1 MEVDIA
7 SHLKKNILFG
17 CLNSFQLSALS
28 RIAAIKRYPKEALI
42 FSEGDPAL
50 GFYIIA
56 QGRVK
61 IYKLSAQ
68 GKEYIMHI
76 ADRPGDTIAEVTVF
90 SGEDYPAFA
99 QAITD
104 CALLF
109 IPKSG
114 FLSILKEYPE
124 IGMRMLGALA
134 ARQRKFADIIED
146 LSLRD
151 VLSRL
156 SRHILNLSEKKQSNT
171 FELDM
176 RKSELAL
183 KLATIPETLSRN
195 LRKLKTRK
203 IISLKENKI
212 TILNKETLQRL
223 AGKLPLT

>member
-1 MEVDIA
+1 MEIDIA
-7 SHLKKNILFG
+7 GHLKKNILFG

-28 RIAAIKRYPKEALI
+28 RIAAIKKYHKEAII
-42 FSEGDPAL
+42 FSEGDPAW
-50 GFYIIA
+50 GFYMVVE
-56 QGRVK
+56 GKVK

-76 ADRPGDTIAEVTVF
+76 ADKPGETIAEVTVF
-90 SGEDYPAFA
+90 SGRDYPAFA
-99 QAITD
+99 QAVAD

-114 FLSILKEYPE
+114 FLAILKEYPE

-134 ARQRKFADIIED
+134 ARQRKFAEIIED

-156 SRHILNLSEKKQSNT
+156 SRYILSLSEKKQSST

-176 RKSELAL
+176 QKSELAL
-183 KLATIPETLSRN
+183 KLAT
-195 LRKLKTRK
+195 
-203 IISLKENKI
+203 
-212 TILNKETLQRL
+212 
-223 AGKLPLT
+223 

>member
-1 MEVDIA
+1 MEIEIE
-7 SHLKKNILFG
+7 SRLKENVLFS
-17 CLNSFQLSALS
+17 CLNSFQLSRLTQ
-28 RIAAIKRYPKEALI
+28 ITVIKKYPKDALI
-42 FSEGDPAL
+42 FSEGDGAL
-50 GFYIIA
+50 GFYIVVE
-56 QGRVK
+56 GKVK

-76 ADRPGDTIAEVTVF
+76 ADKPGETIAEVTVF
-90 SGEDYPAFA
+90 SGEDYPAFS

-156 SRHILNLSEKKQSNT
+156 GRYILNLSEKKQSNA

-183 KLATIPETLSRN
+183 KLAAIPETLSRN
-195 LRKLKTRK
+195 LKKLKIRKL
-203 IISLKENKI
+203 IALKDNRV
-212 TILNKETLQRL
+212 TILNPEGLRKLAERL
-223 AGKLPLT
+223 

>member
-1 MEVDIA
+1 MEIDIA
-7 SHLKKNILFG
+7 SHLKRNILFG
-17 CLNSFQLSALS
+17 CLNTFQLSALL
-28 RIAAIKRYPKEALI
+28 RITAVKRYPKGALI

-56 QGRVK
+56 QGKVK
-61 IYKLSAQ
+61 IYKLSAE

-76 ADRPGDTIAEVTVF
+76 SDRPGDTIAEVTVF

-156 SRHILNLSEKKQSNT
+156 SRHILNLSERKQSST

-176 RKSELAL
+176 RKSELAM

-195 LRKLKTRK
+195 LRKLKIRK
-203 IISLKENKI
+203 LISLKDNRI
-212 TILNKETLQRL
+212 TILNPEGLRKL
-223 AGKLPLT
+223 AGQV

>member
-1 MEVDIA
+1 MEIEIE
-7 SHLKKNILFG
+7 SHLKKNVLFS
-17 CLNSFQLSALS
+17 CLNSFQLSRLTQ
-28 RIAAIKRYPKEALI
+28 ITVIKKYPKDALI
-42 FSEGDPAL
+42 FSEGDGAL
-50 GFYIIA
+50 GFYIVVE
-56 QGRVK
+56 GKVK

-99 QAITD
+99 QAVTN

-114 FLSILKEYPE
+114 FLAILKEYPE

-156 SRHILNLSEKKQSNT
+156 GRYILNLSEKKQSNT

-195 LRKLKTRK
+195 LRKLKTKK
-203 IISLKENKI
+203 IIALKENKI
-212 TILNKETLQRL
+212 TILNKEALQKL
-223 AGKLPLT
+223 AGKLS

>member
-1 MEVDIA
+1 MDIEN
-7 SHLKKNILFG
+7 HLKKNILFS
-17 CLNSFQLSALS
+17 CLNGFQLSALS
-28 RIAAIKRYPKEALI
+28 RITAIKRYPKDVLI

-50 GFYIIA
+50 GFYIVVE
-56 QGRVK
+56 GKVK
-61 IYKLSAQ
+61 IYKLSVQ

-76 ADRPGDTIAEVTVF
+76 ADRPGETIAEVTVF

-99 QAITD
+99 QAVTN

-109 IPKSG
+109 ILKSG
-114 FLSILKEYPE
+114 FLAILKEYPE

-156 SRHILNLSEKKQSNT
+156 SRYILNLSEKRQSNI

-176 RKSELAL
+176 QKSELAL
-183 KLATIPETLSRN
+183 KLATAPETLSRN
-195 LRKLKTRK
+195 LKKLKAKK
-203 IISLKENKI
+203 IISLNGKTI
-212 TILNKETLQRL
+212 TLLDKGALRRL
-223 AGKLPLT
+223 STG

>member
-1 MEVDIA
+1 MEIDIV
-7 SHLKKNILFG
+7 SQLKKNILFG

-28 RIAAIKRYPKEALI
+28 RIAAIKRYPKDALI

-50 GFYIIA
+50 GFYVVVE
-56 QGRVK
+56 GKVK

-76 ADRPGDTIAEVTVF
+76 ADKPGETIAEVTVF

-99 QAITD
+99 QAVTES
-104 CALLF
+104 ALLF

-134 ARQRKFADIIED
+134 VRQRRFAEMIED

-156 SRHILNLSEKKQSNT
+156 SRHILNLSERKESNT

-195 LRKLKTRK
+195 LRKLKIRK
-203 IISLKENKI
+203 LISLKDNRI
-212 TILNKETLQRL
+212 TILNPEGLRKL
-223 AGKLPLT
+223 AGRL

>member
-1 MEVDIA
+1 MEKEIA
-7 SHLKKNILFG
+7 RHLKKNILFD
-17 CLNSFQLSALS
+17 CLSSFQLSALS
-28 RIAAIKRYPKEALI
+28 RIAVIKKYPKEALI
-42 FSEGDPAL
+42 FSEGDTAS
-50 GFYIIA
+50 GFYIVA
-56 QGRVK
+56 EGKVK

-76 ADRPGDTIAEVTVF
+76 ADRPGETIAEVTVF

-114 FLSILKEYPE
+114 FLFILKKYSE

-134 ARQRKFADIIED
+134 SRQRKFADIIED

-156 SRHILNLSEKKQSNT
+156 SRYILNLSEKKQSNT

-176 RKSELAL
+176 QKSELAL

-195 LRKLKTRK
+195 LRKLKIRK
-203 IISLKENKI
+203 LIYLKDNRV
-212 TILNKETLQRL
+212 TILNPEGLRKL
-223 AGKLPLT
+223 AEHL

>member
-1 MEVDIA
+1 MDIDIE
-7 SHLKKNILFG
+7 SELKKNDLFS
-17 CLNSFQLSALS
+17 CLDSFQISRLS
-28 RIAAIKRYPKEALI
+28 RAVIVKRYKMGALI
-42 FSEGDPAL
+42 FAEGDPAS
-50 GFYIIA
+50 GFYIVVE
-56 QGRVK
+56 GKVK

-76 ADRPGDTIAEVTVF
+76 ADRSGETIAEVTVF
-90 SGEDYPAFA
+90 SGEDYPAFS

-156 SRHILNLSEKKQSNT
+156 SRHILNLSEKKQSDA

-176 RKSELAL
+176 QKSELAL

-195 LRKLKTRK
+195 LKKLKVRKL
-203 IISLKENKI
+203 ISLKDSRV
-212 TILNKETLQRL
+212 TIINPEGLRKLAERL
-223 AGKLPLT
+223 